1 MLTKQ
6 FKRDRKFVPAIHSEG
21 ETTTCLVDYV
31 FMHHLHLVLLLRCV
45 ENIMWV
51 WRDTDQI

>member
-6 FKRDRKFVPAIHSEG
+6 FKRDRKFVPAIHSKG